1 MTIFTAGNANTG
13 TIVNR
18 ATQFLINLRETFV
31 DISQLQAWMSAQ
43 SDGDLEALG
52 FTAGD
57 LSMLRSALAD
67 ANALGLIYTTGL
79 PPGTYPQP
87 ASAYVYATSQRAII
101 GPQ

>member
-1 MTIFTAGNANTG
+1 MTIFTAGNANVG

-18 ATQFLINLRETFV
+18 STQFMINMRDNFEEIIDMFEWV
-31 DISQLQAWMSAQ
+31 SAQ

-67 ANALGLIYTTGL
+67 ANAMAQIYLTGL

-87 ASAYVYATSQRAII
+87 ASAYIYATSMRAII

>member
-1 MTIFTAGNANTG
+1 MTIFTAGNASVD

-18 ATQFLINLRETFV
+18 ATQFMVNLRDTFTEIE
-31 DISQLQAWMSAQ
+31 DLDNWMVAQ
-43 SDGDLEALG
+43 SDADLEALG

-67 ANALGLIYTTGL
+67 ANALAQICNTGL

-87 ASAYVYATSQRAII
+87 PSAYVYAASMRQII
-101 GPQ
+101 GPR